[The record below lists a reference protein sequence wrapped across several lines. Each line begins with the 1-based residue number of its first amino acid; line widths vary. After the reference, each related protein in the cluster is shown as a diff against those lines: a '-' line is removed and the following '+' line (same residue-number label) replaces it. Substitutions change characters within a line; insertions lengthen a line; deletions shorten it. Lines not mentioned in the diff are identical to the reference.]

1 MALNPDA
8 VVALTRFLAAE
19 GDTIKTVG
27 DAFSSVVGDDT
38 QHLYSA
44 IAAVFGVKP
53 PDGGVMSAKT
63 VIKPSATA
71 TSPVSG
77 AVDNTT
83 AKGQQ
88 GLDPGSRG
96 VVTGTHSQDGSVRP
110 AKVNAPGQKGDTAP
124 AKQSGTEI
132 KDQSPSNS
140 TDATDNEATKD
151 DPSKGD
157 TTTPR
162 SQSTS
167 TSKSNEHNGVSSSP
181 NNATKE
187 KGATKVNSSTHTRSR
202 TPSHAASSG
211 AKHSGAS
218 GAAGRHSGKGS
229 HGSK

>member
-1 MALNPDA
+1 MG
-8 VVALTRFLAAE
+8 ALTRFLAAE

-27 DAFSSVVGDDT
+27 DAFSSVVGDDAG
-38 QHLYSA
+38 HLYDA
-44 IAAVFGVKP
+44 IGAVFGVKP
-53 PDGGVMSAKT
+53 PDEGVVSAKT

-96 VVTGTHSQDGSVRP
+96 VVTGKHSQDGSARP

-140 TDATDNEATKD
+140 TDAT
-151 DPSKGD
+151 KGD
-157 TTTPR
+157 ATAPNG
-162 SQSTS
+162 QSTS
-167 TSKSNEHNGVSSSP
+167 TPTSHEHNGVSSTV
-181 NNATKE
+181 NGGTKN
-187 KGATKVNSSTHTRSR
+187 KGASKTKGSTHTA
-202 TPSHAASSG
+202 SHTAGTGKHRAAKRG
-211 AKHSGAS
+211 HSGH
-218 GAAGRHSGKGS
+218 GGHAGK
-229 HGSK
+229 